1 MRRDHSPAAGVRKG
15 GQRQHHD
22 DGMALVLAMVLAAL
36 LAVVVKGSH
45 QSSIHVKI
53 NDLLE
58 K

>member
-15 GQRQHHD
+15 GQRRHHD
-22 DGMALVLAMVLAAL
+22 YGMALVLAAVLAA
-36 LAVVVKGSH
+36 VVKGSH